1 MLNKVKATHNREIA
15 IRPIPLHSTNRFPSS
30 SSSALTII
38 LSILKNITMA
48 TIDVNEEK
56 MPHSPNAVGP
66 YRRDNIGV
74 TIIGNTY
81 IIILLTDNL
90 AVFTNNDWPR
100 SLSKYLFKT
109 YIS

>member
-1 MLNKVKATHNREIA
+1 MSKVKAIHNREIT
-15 IRPIPLHSTNRFPSS
+15 IRPIPPHSTNRFPTSS
-30 SSSALTII
+30 YSALTII
-38 LSILKNITMA
+38 LSILKNITIA
-48 TIDVNEEK
+48 TIDVNEENI
-56 MPHSPNAVGP
+56 PHSPNAAGP

-100 SLSKYLFKT
+100 SLLK
-109 YIS
+109 